1 MSDLATSRGALR
13 GLRGYLGLL
22 LAYLYA
28 PLAILVIFSF
38 NDAVVPRFPLR
49 GFTTRWYHQ
58 FLSNPELLASL
69 RRSAVV
75 AASSAAGAVALGL
88 LASVVLVRRR
98 FRGRSAFAALVL
110 SPLVI
115 PYLVFGVSLLILLKT
130 VDRFLID
137 AFGVFVGEGLHAVV
151 VGHAVVSLPYAVLI
165 LVPRLEKISVSLEEA
180 ALDLGANG
188 WETFRRV
195 TFPLLLPAVL
205 SAYLV
210 AVTISFDEVVIASFL
225 VGTETTYPVYLF
237 SQIRFP
243 TLLPQM
249 LAVAVVVLVATLAVV
264 VGAELGRRVA
274 ERRLDLPEARA

>member
-1 MSDLATSRGALR
+1 MATVPGA
-13 GLRGYLGLL
+13 GKGG
-22 LAYLYA
+22 
-28 PLAILVIFSF
+28 
-38 NDAVVPRFPLR
+38 
-49 GFTTRWYHQ
+49 
-58 FLSNPELLASL
+58 
-69 RRSAVV
+69 SA
-75 AASSAAGAVALGL
+75 
-88 LASVVLVRRR
+88 
-98 FRGRSAFAALVL
+98 
-110 SPLVI
+110 
-115 PYLVFGVSLLILLKT
+115 T
-130 VDRFLID
+130 
-137 AFGVFVGEGLHAVV
+137 GEH
-151 VGHAVVSLPYAVLI
+151 LPWQ
-165 LVPRLEKISVSLEEA
+165 EEA

-249 LAVAVVVLVATLAVV
+249 LAVAVVV
-264 VGAELGRRVA
+264 GAELGRRVA